1 MSTPSVLQTTRSW
14 GVREASCSPGTPT
27 SSPLEPT
34 ARPAGRPSDASR
46 LAEGVSG
53 LSAGQPR
60 RTAPVA
66 ERPDRQ
72 RRPEGPTLLTT
83 PFMQPNV
90 TRPIQHMWNLHSCC
104 ILLQP
109 SRSLRHTL
117 ATLLS
122 IAKPAAHRLLHPMLT
137 TARFYTS
144 KPAAGACPLRLHHHH
159 TTTASTTATA
169 APSLPPPSPPPS
181 LPPPSPPLPSPPPP
195 SSPPPPAAAPA
206 APVPSVPPRLP
217 DHLTTTVASAAHP
230 RLLLL
235 CFRLPAPVLRI
246 IRPA

>member
-1 MSTPSVLQTTRSW
+1 MGTNATDTKLQINLDTRAGGRDAPHHVASSPRLRGAPLRSLPTSSPMSTPSVLQTTRSW

-34 ARPAGRPSDASR
+34 GRPAGRPSDASR
-46 LAEGVSG
+46 LAEGASG

-109 SRSLRHTL
+109 
-117 ATLLS
+117 
-122 IAKPAAHRLLHPMLT
+122 AAHLLHY
-137 TARFYTS
+137 F
-144 KPAAGACPLRLHHHH
+144 
-159 TTTASTTATA
+159 
-169 APSLPPPSPPPS
+169 PSLS
-181 LPPPSPPLPSPPPP
+181 LPHT
-195 SSPPPPAAAPA
+195 ACYT
-206 APVPSVPPRLP
+206 R
-217 DHLTTTVASAAHP
+217 
-230 RLLLL
+230 
-235 CFRLPAPVLRI
+235 C
-246 IRPA
+246 

>member
-144 KPAAGACPLRLHHHH
+144 KPAAGASPSTPSPPPPPPPPRPPRPRSLHRRLHHRYHH
-159 TTTASTTATA
+159 RRLHCPAHRR
-169 APSLPPPSPPPS
+169 PHHPRRPPPPPPPPS
-181 LPPPSPPLPSPPPP
+181 LPSRRAYPI
-195 SSPPPPAAAPA
+195 
-206 APVPSVPPRLP
+206 
-217 DHLTTTVASAAHP
+217 T
-230 RLLLL
+230 
-235 CFRLPAPVLRI
+235 
-246 IRPA
+246 